1 MSLPLAHPERVEGS
15 RPKPLDTRALLVWLL
30 AALAATVLLGVYNV
44 SRLASSFD
52 ADARTLHRVMSQR
65 ADQHDALLTS
75 LAAVVGDAEGG
86 GPALR
91 PLTEAVLRFYPR
103 IIAIEVIAPAPQ
115 PRVTFTTRELGT
127 ASQDPAALAAL
138 AATLQ
143 PGQATVL
150 VEKERRD
157 DGYALV
163 KRVPIGA
170 IVMTVDAR
178 RLAEA
183 DGRLDQGLTFK
194 LAAPEGTPIAR
205 MRDDAKRGALPAFAF
220 ANELGSRSQPLVL
233 TVRKQPT
240 LAEVL
245 PPFGVLL
252 AVGGSGAAVLLGA
265 ILLRERRAAQE
276 ARERAD
282 FHAQSA
288 RFAHA
293 ARVNTVG
300 EMASGIVHELTQ
312 PLTAILSQSQAGI
325 RLARAQAAPGDIVEV
340 LEANARG
347 AKRAGDI
354 LARLRDYIANRT
366 PEPGPTAL
374 NSLVSDV
381 ADLAKA
387 DLARRSVSLTLAL
400 AETGPQALV
409 DRVSIEQVVHNLLV
423 NAIDAVEA
431 LPAPRRTITVTTGAE
446 GDDVFIAV
454 HDRGEGI
461 APANLPRLFEPFFTT
476 KGGGGEGSSGGG
488 LGLGLPLCERLVE
501 RFGGT
506 VTAGNHPG
514 GGAIFTVRLPAL
526 KERA

>member
-1 MSLPLAHPERVEGS
+1 MGAVRS
-15 RPKPLDTRALLVWLL
+15 TRWLLLLGLLVAAVATALLGFVHHARL
-30 AALAATVLLGVYNV
+30 AAA
-44 SRLASSFD
+44 FD
-52 ADARTLHRVMSQR
+52 AEARTLHRVISQR

-75 LAAVVGDAEGG
+75 LAAVVGDAEGV

-103 IIAIEVIAPAPQ
+103 IIAIDVIAPAPQ
-115 PRVTFTTRELGT
+115 PRVTFTTRELGP

-143 PGQATVL
+143 PGQATVR

-157 DGYALV
+157 GGYALV
-163 KRVPIGA
+163 KRVPTGA

-183 DGRLDQGLTFK
+183 DGPLDGGLQLA
-194 LAAPEGTPIAR
+194 LAAPDGTPIAR
-205 MRDDAKRGALPAFAF
+205 MGEEAAPGALPAFAF
-220 ANELGSRSQPLVL
+220 AKELGSRSQPLLLAVQ
-233 TVRKQPT
+233 RQPA
-240 LAEVL
+240 LAEIL
-245 PPFGVLL
+245 PPLGVLL
-252 AVGGSGAAVLLGA
+252 AIGGSGAAVLIGA
-265 ILLRERRAAQE
+265 ILLRERRAARE
-276 ARERAD
+276 ARERAA
-282 FHAQSA
+282 FHAQDA

-312 PLTAILSQSQAGI
+312 PLTAILSQSQAGL
-325 RLARAQAAPGDIVEV
+325 RLARSQQAPGDIVEV

-366 PEPGPTAL
+366 PEPRPTAL
-374 NSLVSDV
+374 NSLVSEV
-381 ADLAKA
+381 AELSKA
-387 DLARRSVSLTLAL
+387 DLERRGVALTLAL
-400 AETGPQALV
+400 AESEPQALV
-409 DRVSIEQVVHNLLV
+409 DRVSIEQVVHNLLI

-431 LPAPRRTITVTTGAE
+431 LPEPHRAIAVTTGAE
-446 GDDVFIAV
+446 GDAVFIAV
-454 HDRGEGI
+454 RDRGEGI
-461 APANLPRLFEPFFTT
+461 APENLPRLFEPFFTT

-506 VTAGNHPG
+506 VTAANDAG
-514 GGAIFTVRLPAL
+514 GGAIFTVRLPGL
-526 KERA
+526 RERA